1 MRPMVAGSVSLLFL
15 AASNSIPAD
24 ELDDVVVT
32 ATRTSQSADE
42 TLESMTVIT
51 RAQIESR
58 QARSIE
64 DLLLGVE
71 GLAIGNSGGSG
82 RLTSFFVR
90 GTDSDHLLVLVD
102 GIKVG
107 SATAGTVALQNLP
120 LEQVERIE
128 FVRGPRS
135 SLYGSE
141 AVGGVL
147 QLFTRRGG
155 GPLNANF
162 SLSGGSY
169 GTLQG
174 AASLQGG
181 GDHAWFSL
189 QGSAQSIDGFDACTG
204 SSTLFAGCFTEEP
217 DDDAYKYNSVAV
229 RGGYHFGTASQPG
242 TQLEGSFWRA
252 ASKVDYDGSY
262 TNRSEITQQVAGLTL
277 TQPFKSG
284 GKVTVRAGR
293 AWDISDDFLDSAFMG
308 NFETRRDTAG
318 VQVDLPIARA
328 QLLTLGVDYQD
339 DNVSGSTPY
348 DVTSRSDT
356 GLFAQYT
363 ATTGSWRLEAS
374 ARGDDNEQFGQH
386 FTGSAAVGYQV
397 SPSWGLVAQYG
408 TAFRAPTFN
417 ELYYPFFGNPALDP
431 EKSRSA
437 EIAAKGQAM
446 GQSSALHWRVSLFD
460 TEIDDLIGFDS
471 AFAPANID
479 KARIVGTELGG
490 TLVVDA
496 WTVDTG
502 LTFLDP
508 ESRSAGFT
516 QGNQLPRRPRFT
528 GHLDVERRIQKW
540 TLGARLAGEGSR
552 YDDSANTRQLD
563 GFTLLGLRAEYRI
576 GTTWRVQARVENLFD
591 TQYETVA
598 FYNQPGRAAWL
609 TLRYGK

>member
-1 MRPMVAGSVSLLFL
+1 MRPIVAGSVSLLCFVCSMSL
-15 AASNSIPAD
+15 IAD
-24 ELDDVVVT
+24 ELADVVVT
-32 ATRTSQSADE
+32 ATRTSQPADAA
-42 TLESMTVIT
+42 LASMTVFT
-51 RAQIESR
+51 RSQIEAS

-64 DLLLGVE
+64 DLLLGTE
-71 GLAIGNSGGSG
+71 GLSIANSGGPG

-107 SATAGTVALQNLP
+107 SATNGAVALQNLP

-155 GPLNANF
+155 GPLSANF

-174 AASLQGG
+174 EASLQGG

-189 QGSAQSIDGFDACTG
+189 QGSAQSVDGFNACTG

-217 DDDAYKYNSVAV
+217 DDDASKYNSVAV
-229 RGGYHFGTASQPG
+229 RGGYQFGSGSQPG
-242 TQLEGSFWRA
+242 TSIEGSYWRTY
-252 ASKVDYDGSY
+252 SKIDYDGSI
-262 TNRSEITQQVAGLTL
+262 TNHSNITQQVAGITL
-277 TQPFKSG
+277 TQPLQSG
-284 GKVTVRAGR
+284 GKITVRAGR
-293 AWDISDDFLDSAFMG
+293 AWDITDDFLDADFIG
-308 NFETRRDTAG
+308 DFETQRDTASA
-318 VQVDLPIARA
+318 QFDISIANQ
-328 QLLTLGVDYQD
+328 QLLTLGIDYQD

-348 DVTSRSDT
+348 DISSRADT

-363 ATTGSWRLEAS
+363 GTLGSWRLEAS
-374 ARGDDNEQFGQH
+374 ARGDDNQQFGQH

-417 ELYYPFFGNPALDP
+417 ELYYPFFGNPTLEP
-431 EKSRSA
+431 EESRSA
-437 EIAAKGQAM
+437 ELAARGQA
-446 GQSSALHWRVSLFD
+446 GGVHWRVSLFD
-460 TEIDDLIGFDS
+460 THIDDLIGFD
-471 AFAPANID
+471 ANYAPANID
-479 KARIVGTELGG
+479 KARILGVETG
-490 TLVVDA
+490 ATLAVRD
-496 WTVDTG
+496 WTVEAG

-508 ESRSAGFT
+508 ESSAGFT
-516 QGNQLPRRPRFT
+516 DGNQLPRRPEFT
-528 GHLDVERRIQKW
+528 GRVDVQRRIQKW
-540 TLGARLAGEGSR
+540 TLGARLASQGPSF
-552 YDDSANTRQLD
+552 DDSANSRRVP
-563 GFTLLGLRAEYRI
+563 GFTLLGLRAEYRL
-576 GTTWRVQARVENLFD
+576 GDVWRIQARVENVFD
-591 TQYETVA
+591 RQYETVA
-598 FYNQPGRAAWL
+598 FYNQPGRAAYL

>member
-1 MRPMVAGSVSLLFL
+1 MVAGLLSLLFL
-15 AASNSIPAD
+15 AASISAD
-24 ELDDVVVT
+24 ELDDVIVT
-32 ATRTSQSADE
+32 ATRTSQTVAA
-42 TLESMTVIT
+42 TLASVTVIT
-51 RAQIESR
+51 GEQIESR

-71 GLAIGNSGGSG
+71 GLAIGNSGGPG

-90 GTDSDHLLVLVD
+90 GTDADHLLVLID

-120 LEQVERIE
+120 LEQIERIE

-155 GPLNANF
+155 GPLSTSF
-162 SLSGGSY
+162 SVSGGSY

-189 QGSAQSIDGFDACTG
+189 QGSAQSIDGFNACNG
-204 SSTLFAGCFTEEP
+204 SSTQFAGCFTEEP
-217 DDDAYKYNSVAV
+217 DNDAYKYNSVAV
-229 RGGYHFGTASQPG
+229 HGGYHFGAANQPG
-242 TQLEGSFWRA
+242 TEVEGSFWRT
-252 ASKVDYDGSY
+252 ASKVDYDGSF
-262 TNRSEITQQVAGLTL
+262 TNRSDITQQVAGVTL
-277 TQPFKSG
+277 TQPLDSG

-293 AWDISDDFLDSAFMG
+293 AWDISDDFLGDIFMG
-308 NFETRRDTAG
+308 NFETRRDTG
-318 VQVDLPIARA
+318 SVQVDLPFARTQA
-328 QLLTLGVDYQD
+328 LTLGVDYQD

-348 DVTSRSDT
+348 DVASRSDT
-356 GLFAQYT
+356 GVFAQYT
-363 ATTGSWRLEAS
+363 ATTGPWRLEAS
-374 ARGDDNEQFGQH
+374 ARSDDNEQFGQH
-386 FTGSAAVGYQV
+386 FTGSAAVGFQV
-397 SPSWGLVAQYG
+397 APSWGLVAQYG

-417 ELYYPFFGNPALDP
+417 ELYYPFFGNPTLDP
-431 EKSRSA
+431 ETSRSA
-437 EIAAKGQAM
+437 ELAAKGQTGM
-446 GQSSALHWRVSLFD
+446 LRWRVSLFD
-460 TEIDDLIGFDS
+460 TRIDDLIGSDS
-471 AFAPANID
+471 NFAPANID
-479 KARIVGTELGG
+479 KARIVGTEVSG

-502 LTFLDP
+502 LTFLNP
-508 ESRSAGFT
+508 ESDAGAT
-516 QGNQLPRRPRFT
+516 DGNQLPRRPKFT

-540 TLGARLAGEGSR
+540 TVGARLASEGPR
-552 YDDSANTRQLD
+552 YDDSANTRRLD
-563 GFTLLGLRAEYRI
+563 GFTLLGLRAEYRLA
-576 GTTWRVQARVENLFD
+576 TTWRIQARVENLFD
-591 TQYETVA
+591 TKYETVA

>member
-1 MRPMVAGSVSLLFL
+1 MRPLVAGSVSLLCI
-15 AASNSIPAD
+15 ASSISVIAD

-32 ATRTSQSADE
+32 ATRTSQPVGE
-42 TLESMTVIT
+42 TLASVTVIT

-71 GLAIGNSGGSG
+71 GLAIGNSGGPG

-90 GTDSDHLLVLVD
+90 GTDADQLLVLVD

-120 LEQVERIE
+120 LEQIERIE

-155 GPLNANF
+155 GPLSADF
-162 SLSGGSY
+162 GISGGSY

-174 AASLQGG
+174 QASVQGG
-181 GDHAWFSL
+181 GEHAWFSL
-189 QGSAQSIDGFDACTG
+189 QGSAQSIDGFNACNG
-204 SSTLFAGCFTEEP
+204 SSIEFAGCFTEEP
-217 DDDAYKYNSVAV
+217 DDDAYKYNSIAV
-229 RGGYHFGTASQPG
+229 RGGYNSGTSAQPG
-242 TQLEGSFWRA
+242 TQIEGSFWRT
-252 ASKVDYDGSY
+252 ASKVDYDGSF
-262 TNRSEITQQVAGLTL
+262 TNRSDITQQVAGVSLI
-277 TQPFKSG
+277 QPFASG
-284 GKVTVRAGR
+284 ASVTVRAGR
-293 AWDISDDFLDSAFMG
+293 AWDISDDLLDDAFMG
-308 NFETRRDTAG
+308 DFETQRDTAS
-318 VQVDLPIARA
+318 VQVDVPVAHTHLI
-328 QLLTLGVDYQD
+328 TLGLDYQN

-348 DVTSRSDT
+348 DVSSRSDT

-363 ATTGSWRLEAS
+363 GTTGAWRLEAS
-374 ARGDDNEQFGQH
+374 ARGDDNQQFGQH

-397 SPSWGLVAQYG
+397 TPSWGLVAQYG

-431 EKSRSA
+431 ETSGSA
-437 EIAAKGQAM
+437 ELAARGTA
-446 GQSSALHWRVSLFD
+446 GALRWRVSLFD
-460 TEIDDLIGFDS
+460 TQIRDLIGFDS
-471 AFAPANID
+471 NFAPANID
-479 KARIVGTELGG
+479 KAHIVGTEVGG
-490 TLVVDA
+490 TLAMNGWNVDA
-496 WTVDTG
+496 G

-508 ESRSAGFT
+508 ESASGAT
-516 QGNQLPRRPRFT
+516 DGNQLPRRPKFT

-540 TLGARLAGEGSR
+540 TLGARLASEGSR
-552 YDDSANTRQLD
+552 FDDSGNTRKLD
-563 GFTLLGLRAEYRI
+563 GFTLLGLRAEYRLAS
-576 GTTWRVQARVENLFD
+576 TWRVQARVENVFD

-598 FYNQPGRAAWL
+598 FYNQPGRAAYL
-609 TLRYGK
+609 MLRYGK